1 MKNLSELKNLSE
13 DTENK
18 NDSRNDF
25 ALYEGRLIGSLE
37 IATVGKGRIELNFSD
52 ELLLVITLELIIV
65 PPTALLPLSAPALPS
80 RVSTNEKINDDTSTS
95 NDDGNKKI
103 SNANDLKWLTR
114 LLFNS
119 ILQAQL
125 LLLSHWKKSLDLL
138 QESARQERERER
150 ESSITTAATS
160 TKSDSSSKS
169 SDVMIKIEKIEHKVM
184 VAIKTENTTTKPTNN
199 SPNIPTASS
208 LVEVSSKEHCSEN
221 HSVSLSSVNFFHRL
235 VNPVLRGRARDV
247 GDGIANALASTG
259 EWNNSLYFDK
269 LIVFDTL
276 SWQCAKKLQVGSDYH
291 NINFKYY
298 ITINIITNNFINII
312 IIVMMILIVMFV
324 MKNIGVLIS
333 ESLFSCPA
341 SLRPIYVLCIIT
353 QIYLNFYFN
362 FYYFHHIFYLLPYV
376 EKLF

>member
-13 DTENK
+13 NTGDK
-18 NDSRNDF
+18 NDGRNDF

-138 QESARQERERER
+138 QESARQERERE
-150 ESSITTAATS
+150 SSITTAATS
-160 TKSDSSSKS
+160 TKSDSTSKS
-169 SDVMIKIEKIEHKVM
+169 SDVMIKIEKIEPKVM
-184 VAIKTENTTTKPTNN
+184 VAIKTENIIKTENTTFGSIFSIFIIT
-199 SPNIPTASS
+199 SDDLLLLSL
-208 LVEVSSKEHCSEN
+208 LVEVAA
-221 HSVSLSSVNFFHRL
+221 VVIDDSLSLSL
-235 VNPVLRGRARDV
+235 SC
-247 GDGIANALASTG
+247 LADS
-259 EWNNSLYFDK
+259 
-269 LIVFDTL
+269 
-276 SWQCAKKLQVGSDYH
+276 
-291 NINFKYY
+291 
-298 ITINIITNNFINII
+298 
-312 IIVMMILIVMFV
+312 
-324 MKNIGVLIS
+324 
-333 ESLFSCPA
+333 
-341 SLRPIYVLCIIT
+341 
-353 QIYLNFYFN
+353 
-362 FYYFHHIFYLLPYV
+362 
-376 EKLF
+376 